1 MRPKDHQPLPHPSM
15 TKEGRKEAKRPPKW
29 STSWPNWFGIH
40 DNVTVVPESDYLAL
54 EKKHIDRIK
63 QVAELAA
70 DCRNWRNI
78 AESWQQAAEVSRQ
91 PREFYTDYSE
101 KVMNAMQALKT
112 RAEKDRDRLMAERA
126 ALRALIEHQ
135 EKTII
140 EENQARLRLAADRAE
155 LVAALRLGRSADD
168 HLKRQALLAR
178 LGAE

>member
-1 MRPKDHQPLPHPSM
+1 MTTKQAAPATPLPWR
-15 TKEGRKEAKRPPKW
+15 EGPASTVQSNALGIRGIWTQDKRTGVGEA
-29 STSWPNWFGIH
+29 FG
-40 DNVTVVPESDYLAL
+40 
-54 EKKHIDRIK
+54 
-63 QVAELAA
+63 
-70 DCRNWRNI
+70 
-78 AESWQQAAEVSRQ
+78 
-91 PREFYTDYSE
+91 PRE
-101 KVMNAMQALKT
+101 NAAYIV
-112 RAEKDRDRLMAERA
+112 AACNAYPRLMAERA